1 VTTTFHGSHPFSGKF
16 LPRPLG
22 FPKTKP
28 CTKFE
33 VPSSSSFEDMFNRM
47 PKI

>member
-1 VTTTFHGSHPFSGKF
+1 VTTTRPFSEIF

-22 FPKTKP
+22 FPKTKL

-33 VPSSSSFEDMFNRM
+33 VNSASSFEDMFNRM

>member
-1 VTTTFHGSHPFSGKF
+1 VTTTRPLSGMF

-22 FPKTKP
+22 FPKTKL
-28 CTKFE
+28 CIKSE